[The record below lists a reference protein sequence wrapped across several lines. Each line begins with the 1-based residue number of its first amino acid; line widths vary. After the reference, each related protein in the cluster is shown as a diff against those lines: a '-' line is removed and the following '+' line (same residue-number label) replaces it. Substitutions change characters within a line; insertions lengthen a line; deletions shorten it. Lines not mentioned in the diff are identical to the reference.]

1 MKYLTL
7 LAAGAAC
14 IAAAG
19 ESLVKD
25 GAFDLSKDSPS
36 AEYSPRPDCRFE
48 LFTEDLSWNKCGK
61 LSISKSQKD
70 KKGNIL
76 HMAWLDIGRADEKP
90 GFAVEPDTFYDF
102 SLEMKGVAPAYI
114 RAAEL
119 SGGAKTL
126 RRRLPMDVQV

>member
-25 GAFDLSKDSPS
+25 GSFDLSKDSPS

-48 LFTEDLSWNKCGK
+48 LFTEDLSWNKC
-61 LSISKSQKD
+61 
-70 KKGNIL
+70 
-76 HMAWLDIGRADEKP
+76 
-90 GFAVEPDTFYDF
+90 
-102 SLEMKGVAPAYI
+102 
-114 RAAEL
+114 AEL
-119 SGGAKTL
+119 VAGAAHDGGAVAENHADAAV
-126 RRRLPMDVQV
+126 P